1 MERPTPTSPEG
12 ATDLGPEVWTRGR
25 LEQEM
30 AGTFSNLSVHLV
42 FSTKDRLPLMT
53 TPVRDELFPYM
64 GGIVKG
70 LGGSI
75 ISVGGMPDH
84 VHLVARLP
92 TSLSVAD
99 VVRTVKTNSSK
110 WMNEEFTTM
119 KFGWQRGYGAFSV
132 SHSALP
138 AVVNYVRNQER
149 HHRCRSFREELMA
162 LLTKNG
168 IDYDERYLS

>member
-1 MERPTPTSPEG
+1 
-12 ATDLGPEVWTRGR
+12 
-25 LEQEM
+25 M
-30 AGTFSNLSVHLV
+30 AGTFSNLTVHLV
-42 FSTKDRLPLMT
+42 FSTKERLPLMT
-53 TPVRDELFPYM
+53 MPIRDKLFPYM

-70 LGGSI
+70 LGGTI
-75 ISVGGMPDH
+75 ITVGGMPDH

-92 TSLSVAD
+92 TIVVVAD
-99 VVRTVKTNSSK
+99 VARTVKANSSK
-110 WMNEEFTTM
+110 WMNEKFTTI

-149 HHRCRSFREELMA
+149 HHRRRSFKEELMV

-168 IDYDERYLS
+168 IDYDERYLC

>member
-1 MERPTPTSPEG
+1 
-12 ATDLGPEVWTRGR
+12 
-25 LEQEM
+25 M

-53 TPVRDELFPYM
+53 KPVRDALFPYM
-64 GGIVKG
+64 GGVVKG
-70 LGGSI
+70 MAGTI
-75 ISVGGMPDH
+75 ITVGGIPDH

-99 VVRTVKTNSSK
+99 VVRTVKANSSK
-110 WMNEEFTTM
+110 WMNEKFATM

-132 SHSALP
+132 SHSAMP

-149 HHRCRSFREELMA
+149 HHHGLSFEEELTI
-162 LLTKNG
+162 LLTKHG
-168 IDYDERYLS
+168 IDFDTRHLA